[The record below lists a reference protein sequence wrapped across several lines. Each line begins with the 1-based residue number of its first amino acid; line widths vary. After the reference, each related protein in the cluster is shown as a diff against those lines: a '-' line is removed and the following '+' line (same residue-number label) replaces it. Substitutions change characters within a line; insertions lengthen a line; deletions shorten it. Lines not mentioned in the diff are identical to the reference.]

1 MNATCDPQKTDARVL
16 KPERHLSA
24 NEVGT
29 GIGCPVAGTLPKAK
43 PKTRMERRA
52 LAKRWGRLPCLLAMV
67 LYAVV
72 GFEGAVAAPVGAV
85 GPNFT
90 IVNYKTG
97 QALNL
102 NDYRD
107 TVILLDFWAYWCGP
121 CRDSA
126 PMVENLNRIYQA
138 QGGNGHGVPV
148 TVISISEDN
157 GNAAAVQDYVN
168 RYGLELVGLDTA
180 GAMNWYGSGGFPS
193 FAVINGTST
202 FAGHKQWEVL
212 FAGAGYDSQGIQA
225 AIQSVN
231 SPLTITTT
239 SPLPT
244 GSVASPYSQTLH
256 AIGGVIP
263 YTWAVVSN
271 ILPSDLSLGD
281 TSGTLAGTVAAAVT
295 TGFRVRVTDSAGA
308 YAEKDFIL
316 AFGQDSPVIVTQPA
330 NLTANA
336 STTAVIS
343 VGVIGSE
350 PFGYR
355 WRKGGVPLTDG
366 GNISGSAT
374 ATLSVNG
381 LLYGDHGGYDVV
393 VTNPYG
399 TVTST
404 AAALTVRDPA
414 ILVQPVSQN
423 GQAGGSVTFSV
434 TAAGTNVAYHW
445 RKDGVP
451 IDGAIYPTLTFTGIQ
466 GSMAGS
472 YDVTVCNDYLCLY
485 SDVALL
491 TINGVETGFNPGVN
505 ADNSVFSQAMQP
517 DGKILIGGSFTKLG
531 GQNRTAIA
539 RLNAD
544 GSLDTAF
551 NPGNDGVVYALAV
564 QPDGKIVVGG
574 SILHMGGQTRQ
585 YIARLNPDGTLD
597 TGFNPGS
604 NGTVYSLLLQP
615 DGKILVGG
623 TFTAC
628 GGQPRSYLARLNAD
642 GTLDDAY
649 NPGASATVLSQALQ
663 ADGKI
668 LIGGSFASAGG
679 QTRSGLARLNPGG
692 TLDNDFNPGT
702 SGGMVY
708 TLAVQ
713 TDGKILA
720 GGTFTTLGGQSRA
733 GLGRLNAN
741 GSIDS
746 AFSADATGA
755 VWSLALQADGMIT
768 VGGAFTSLAGQGRN
782 YLGRLKTDGAP
793 DSSFNPGAGNT
804 VYSLAL
810 QPDGKMLV
818 GGAFTTLAGQSRNR
832 IGRLLNTYA
841 TTSSLGYDGTT
852 VTWLRGG
859 PAVELWR
866 TTFEHSVDGTTWS
879 PLGAGVR
886 IAGGWQVGGAYLPP
900 GTIRARG
907 YAAGGARSASGSL
920 IESVASLPSVA
931 LDSDGD
937 GVPDWWT
944 NCYFGHPAGQSSD
957 HSRASDDASGSG
969 QSNLFKYAAGL
980 DPTHG
985 AAVFRVR
992 IEDMPGQSPLKQL
1005 VFGPCLSDRTYTVLS
1020 CNNLA
1025 VGNWSV
1031 PVTST
1036 STDNGS
1042 ERTVSNLD
1050 TTGGTM
1056 FYRVCILYP

>member
-1 MNATCDPQKTDARVL
+1 MQS
-16 KPERHLSA
+16 KPEPHMSA
-24 NEVGT
+24 REVIT
-29 GIGCPVAGTLPKAK
+29 GSVCPVSVTPPKAM
-43 PKTRMERRA
+43 PKTRIECQTLARRWVRLLCW
-52 LAKRWGRLPCLLAMV
+52 LAIA

-72 GFEGAVAAPVGAV
+72 GFEDAVAAPVGAV

-90 IVNYKTG
+90 ILNYKTS
-97 QALNL
+97 QPLNL
-102 NDYRD
+102 YDYRD

-126 PMVENLNRIYQA
+126 PMVENLNRVYQA

-168 RYGLELVGLDTA
+168 RYGLELVGVDTA
-180 GAMNWYGSGGFPS
+180 GAMNWYGSSGFPS

-231 SPLTITTT
+231 SPFTITTT

-256 AIGGVIP
+256 AIGGLTP
-263 YTWAVVSN
+263 YTWSVVSN
-271 ILPSDLSLGD
+271 ILPAGLSLDGA
-281 TSGTLAGTVAAAVT
+281 SGTLAGIATAAT
-295 TGFRVRVTDSAGA
+295 TTSFRVRVTDSGGE
-308 YAEKDFIL
+308 YAEKDIIL

-336 STTAVIS
+336 STTALIS

-350 PFGYR
+350 PFSFR

-366 GNISGSAT
+366 GNIYGSAT

-381 LLYGDHGGYDVV
+381 VLHGDTGGYDVV

-399 TVTST
+399 TVTSS

-414 ILVQPVSQN
+414 ILIQPVSQN

-451 IDGAIYPTLTFTGIQ
+451 IDGATNPTLTLTGIL
-466 GSMAGS
+466 GGMAGA
-472 YDVTVCNDYLCLY
+472 YDVKVCNDYICLY

-491 TINGVETGFNPGVN
+491 TINGVETGFNPGLN
-505 ADNSVFSQAMQP
+505 ADNSVFSQALQP
-517 DGKILIGGSFTKLG
+517 DGRILVGGSFTKLG

-544 GSLDTAF
+544 GSLDSAF
-551 NPGNDGVVYALAV
+551 NPGNDGMVYALAV

-585 YIARLNPDGTLD
+585 YVARLNPDGTLD

-623 TFTAC
+623 TFTSF

-649 NPGASATVLSQALQ
+649 NPGASAAVLSQALQ

-668 LIGGSFASAGG
+668 LIGGSFATAGG
-679 QTRSGLARLNPGG
+679 QARSCLARLNPGG
-692 TLDNDFNPGT
+692 TLDTDFNPGAT
-702 SGGMVY
+702 GGAVY
-708 TLAVQ
+708 SLAVQ
-713 TDGKILA
+713 TDGRILA
-720 GGTFTTLGGQSRA
+720 GGTFTTLSGQSRSC
-733 GLGRLNAN
+733 LGRLNAN
-741 GSIDS
+741 GTIDS
-746 AFSADATGA
+746 AFSANATGA
-755 VWSLALQADGMIT
+755 VWSLALQTDGMIT
-768 VGGAFTSLAGQGRN
+768 AGGAFTSLAGQGRN

-793 DSSFNPGAGNT
+793 DSGFNPGAGNT
-804 VYSLAL
+804 VFSLAL
-810 QPDGKMLV
+810 QPDGKILV
-818 GGAFTTLAGQSRNR
+818 GGAFTTLAGQTRNR
-832 IGRLLNTYA
+832 IGRLFNTYA
-841 TTSSLGYDGTT
+841 VTSSLGYDGTT

-859 PAVELWR
+859 PAAELWR

-886 IAGGWQVGGAYLPP
+886 TAGGWQLGRVYLPP
-900 GTIRARG
+900 GSLRARG
-907 YAAGGARSASGSL
+907 FAAGGARSASGSL
-920 IESVASLPSVA
+920 IESVTSLPSVPF
-931 LDSDGD
+931 DSDGD

-944 NCYFGHPAGQSSD
+944 NRYFGHPAGQSSD

-969 QSNLFKYAAGL
+969 QTNLLKYAAGL
-980 DPTHG
+980 DPTNG
-985 AAVFRVR
+985 ASVFRVR
-992 IEDMPGQSPLKQL
+992 IKDMPGQPTMKQL
-1005 VFGPCLSDRTYTVLS
+1005 VFGPCLSDRTYTILS

-1036 STDNGS
+1036 STDNGT
-1042 ERTVSNLD
+1042 ERTVTNLD
-1050 TTGGTM
+1050 TTAGTM
-1056 FYRVCILYP
+1056 FYRVSIAYP